1 MKVSSRT
8 GKRMGRPLGSK
19 SKSTGRAPHERPKK
33 IVYPAWPHATRKQL
47 GELAEMMF
55 MVKATSKGLI
65 VAKPYGESHRYD
77 FLVDSGK
84 RTWRVQVK
92 SSTCTHWRAYTVN
105 AYWKTT
111 RKHMPYVPSKVD
123 FLAVVILGTD
133 IWYLIPVRALAG
145 RLMVR
150 VYPFGGSPRGSRRHE
165 KYREAWNLLQPKK
178 RPRPRSRIS
187 KRRAGAPARRL

>member
-1 MKVSSRT
+1 MKATTRS
-8 GKRMGRPLGSK
+8 GKRLGRPPG
-19 SKSTGRAPHERPKK
+19 TAFERTDRALHKRARK
-33 IVYPAWPHATRKQL
+33 IVYPTWKHATRKQL

-55 MVKATSKGLI
+55 MVKATTKGLI

-84 RTWRVQVK
+84 RLWRVQVK

-111 RKHMPYVPSKVD
+111 RKHLPYRPSKVD

-133 IWYLIPVRALAG
+133 IWYLIPVRALAR

-150 VYPFGGSPRGSRRHE
+150 VYPFGGDRRGSRRHE
-165 KYREAWNLLQPKK
+165 KYRDAWHLLQSRKCC
-178 RPRPRSRIS
+178 RPRSRIS
-187 KRRAGAPARRL
+187 SRQTDK

>member
-1 MKVSSRT
+1 MSVFSRN
-8 GKRMGRPLGSK
+8 GKRIGRPRSNPNIPAL
-19 SKSTGRAPHERPKK
+19 HESPKK
-33 IVYPAWPHATRKQL
+33 IVYPTWKGATRKQL
-47 GELAEMMF
+47 GELAEMEF
-55 MVKATSKGLI
+55 MVKATKKGLI

-92 SSTCTHWRAYTVN
+92 STTCTHSRAYTVN

-111 RKHMPYVPSKVD
+111 RKHMPYLPSKVD
-123 FLAVVILGTD
+123 FLAIVILGTD
-133 IWYLIPVRALAG
+133 IWYLIPVRALAR

-150 VYPFGGSPRGSRRHE
+150 VYPFGGDPRGSRRHE

-178 RPRPRSRIS
+178 RRRPRSRIS
-187 KRRAGAPARRL
+187 KCRTDTPAHRS

>member
-1 MKVSSRT
+1 MSLRKRT
-8 GKRMGRPLGSK
+8 GKRLGRPPGSK
-19 SKSTGRAPHERPKK
+19 PKSTGRALHECRRK
-33 IVYPAWPHATRKQL
+33 IVYPTWKNATRKQL

-55 MVKATSKGLI
+55 MVRATMKGHV
-65 VAKPYGESHRYD
+65 VAKPFGECQRYD

-111 RKHMPYVPSKVD
+111 RKHMPYLPSKVD

-145 RLMVR
+145 RLLVR
-150 VYPFGGSPRGSRRHE
+150 VYPFGGDPRGSRRFE
-165 KYREAWNLLQPKK
+165 KYRDAWHLLQPKK
-178 RPRPRSRIS
+178 RPHPRSRIS
-187 KRRAGAPARRL
+187 SCATDTPARRL

>member
-1 MKVSSRT
+1 MKART
-8 GKRMGRPLGSK
+8 RSGKRIGRPPGTSFER
-19 SKSTGRAPHERPKK
+19 TGRALHERARK
-33 IVYPAWPHATRKQL
+33 IVYPTWKHATRKQL

-55 MVKATSKGLI
+55 MVKATTKGLI

-84 RTWRVQVK
+84 RLWRVQVK

-111 RKHMPYVPSKVD
+111 RKHLPYLPSKVD
-123 FLAVVILGTD
+123 FLAVIILGTD

-150 VYPFGGSPRGSRRHE
+150 VYPFGGDRRGSRRHE
-165 KYREAWNLLQPKK
+165 KYRDAWHLLQPRK
-178 RPRPRSRIS
+178 RSRPRSRIS
-187 KRRAGAPARRL
+187 SRQTDK

>member
-1 MKVSSRT
+1 MSNGMSVVTRN
-8 GKRMGRPLGSK
+8 GKLLGRPK
-19 SKSTGRAPHERPKK
+19 SNPKERALHERPKK
-33 IVYPAWPHATRKQL
+33 IVYPTWKHATRKQL

-55 MVKATSKGLI
+55 MVRATTKGLI

-84 RTWRVQVK
+84 RLWRVQVK
-92 SSTCTHWRAYTVN
+92 SSTCTRYRAYTVN

-111 RKHMPYVPSKVD
+111 GKHMPYLPSKVD

-133 IWYLIPVRALAG
+133 IWYLIPVRALGG
-145 RLMVR
+145 RRMVR

-178 RPRPRSRIS
+178 RRRS
-187 KRRAGAPARRL
+187 RRAGALARRL

>member
-1 MKVSSRT
+1 MSMSAVTRN
-8 GKRMGRPLGSK
+8 GKRLGRPK
-19 SKSTGRAPHERPKK
+19 SNPNQRALHERPRK
-33 IVYPAWPHATRKQL
+33 IVYPTWPHATRKQL

-84 RTWRVQVK
+84 RLWRVQVK
-92 SSTCTHWRAYTVN
+92 SSTCTHYRAYTVN

-111 RKHMPYVPSKVD
+111 GKHMPYLPSKVD

-165 KYREAWNLLQPKK
+165 KYRDAWNLLQPKK
-178 RPRPRSRIS
+178 SHSRSR
-187 KRRAGAPARRL
+187 RVAAHVRRL

>member
-1 MKVSSRT
+1 MSRSINRANLRKIREILNRGPKLKPDARKKPNACT
-8 GKRMGRPLGSK
+8 QAAMVAARFRASWGKG
-19 SKSTGRAPHERPKK
+19 
-33 IVYPAWPHATRKQL
+33 TRKQL

-55 MVKATSKGLI
+55 MVKASIKGMV
-65 VAKPYGESHRYD
+65 VAKPYGETQRYD

-92 SSTCTHWRAYTVN
+92 SSSCTHWRAFTVN

-111 RKHMPYVPSKVD
+111 RKHLPYLPSKVD
-123 FLAVVILGTD
+123 FLAVAILGTD

-150 VYPFGGSPRGSRRHE
+150 VYPFGGDPRGSRRFE
-165 KYREAWNLLQPKK
+165 KYRDAWHLLNPKK
-178 RPRPRSRIS
+178 QRKSRIG
-187 KRRAGAPARRL
+187 K